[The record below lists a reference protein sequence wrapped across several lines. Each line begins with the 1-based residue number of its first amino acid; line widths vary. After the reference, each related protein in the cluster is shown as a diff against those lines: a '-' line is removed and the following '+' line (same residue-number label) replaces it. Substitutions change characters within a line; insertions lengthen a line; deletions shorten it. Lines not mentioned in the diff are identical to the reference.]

1 MAVTIDNKIH
11 LSWDDIQQL
20 TDLLSKKIMLE
31 CPQIESVTGLAR
43 GGLIPVVII
52 SHKLNLPYV
61 NNVFT
66 NTLVI
71 DDICDSG
78 KTLEKAPGL
87 YHAVLHYKP
96 HTSSFVPTLWAKE
109 VSDEWIVYPW
119 ERSDSKAIQDYLA
132 KEDEIDDPNAAEA
145 YWVNDPDV
153 VNFLER
159 ADEPGPWS
167 EEDDKINTVGGL
179 TNDKEGSFM
188 KFQNKINKKD
198 NE

>member
-1 MAVTIDNKIH
+1 MALKLDNKLY
-11 LSWDDIQQL
+11 LSWNDIENSVDEL
-20 TDLLSKKIMLE
+20 CKKIT
-31 CPQIESVTGLAR
+31 ESLLLINSIHGLAR
-43 GGLIPVVII
+43 GGYIPAVMV
-52 SHKLNLPYV
+52 SHKLNIPYSTTV
-61 NNVFT
+61 LRD
-66 NTLVI
+66 TLVI

-109 VSDEWIVYPW
+109 MGDEWIVYPW
-119 ERSDSKAIQDYLA
+119 ERSDAAPIQDYLQSDEF
-132 KEDEIDDPNAAEA
+132 KEFAERVDEQ
-145 YWVNDPDV
+145 
-153 VNFLER
+153 
-159 ADEPGPWS
+159 GPWS
-167 EEDDKINTVGGL
+167 EEDDKINTIGGL

>member
-1 MAVTIDNKIH
+1 MALKLDNKLY
-11 LSWDDIQQL
+11 LSWNNIENSVDEL
-20 TDLLSKKIMLE
+20 CKKIT
-31 CPQIESVTGLAR
+31 ESLLPINSIHGLAR
-43 GGLIPVVII
+43 GGYIPAVMI
-52 SHKLNLPYV
+52 SHKLNIPYSTTV
-61 NNVFT
+61 LRD
-66 NTLVI
+66 TLVI

-109 VSDEWIVYPW
+109 MGDEWIVYPW
-119 ERSDSKAIQDYLA
+119 ERSDAAPIQDYLQSDEF
-132 KEDEIDDPNAAEA
+132 KEFAERVDEQ
-145 YWVNDPDV
+145 
-153 VNFLER
+153 
-159 ADEPGPWS
+159 GPWS
-167 EEDDKINTVGGL
+167 EEDDKINTIGGL

>member
-1 MAVTIDNKIH
+1 MLKVKDKLY
-11 LSWDDIQQL
+11 LSWNDIERSVDELCIKIQES
-20 TDLLSKKIMLE
+20 LLPINSIH
-31 CPQIESVTGLAR
+31 GLAR
-43 GGLIPVVII
+43 GGYIPAVMI
-52 SHKLNLPYV
+52 SHKLNIPYSTTV
-61 NNVFT
+61 LRD
-66 NTLVI
+66 TLVI

-109 VSDEWIVYPW
+109 MGDEWIVYPW
-119 ERSDSKAIQDYLA
+119 ERSDAAPIQDYLQSDEF
-132 KEDEIDDPNAAEA
+132 KEFAERVDEQ
-145 YWVNDPDV
+145 
-153 VNFLER
+153 
-159 ADEPGPWS
+159 GPWS
-167 EEDDKINTVGGL
+167 EEDDKINTIGGL

>member
-43 GGLIPVVII
+43 GGLIPAVII

-71 DDICDSG
+71 DDIADSG
-78 KTLEKAPGL
+78 VTLTNTPGI
-87 YHAVLHYKP
+87 YTAVLHYKP
-96 HTSSFVPTLWAKE
+96 HTSVFKPDLYSVEYKGDDFLF
-109 VSDEWIVYPW
+109 YPW
-119 ERSDSKAIQDYLA
+119 EHEDAEPIADYL
-132 KEDEIDDPNAAEA
+132 
-145 YWVNDPDV
+145 
-153 VNFLER
+153 
-159 ADEPGPWS
+159 
-167 EEDDKINTVGGL
+167 
-179 TNDKEGSFM
+179 
-188 KFQNKINKKD
+188 KK
-198 NE
+198 

>member
-1 MAVTIDNKIH
+1 MALKIDNKIH
-11 LSWDDIQQL
+11 LSWDDIQRL
-20 TDLLSKKIMLE
+20 TDILSKKIMLE

-43 GGLIPVVII
+43 GGLIPAVII

-61 NNVFT
+61 SNVFT

-78 KTLEKAPGL
+78 KTLEEAPGL

-96 HTSSFVPTLWAKE
+96 HTSSFVPTLWAE
-109 VSDEWIVYPW
+109 EMGDEWIVYPW
-119 ERSDSKAIQDYLA
+119 ERSDAAPIQDYLQSDEF
-132 KEDEIDDPNAAEA
+132 KEFAD
-145 YWVNDPDV
+145 WV
-153 VNFLER
+153 
-159 ADEPGPWS
+159 DEPGPWP
-167 EEDDKINTVGGL
+167 EEDDKIHTIGGL

>member
-1 MAVTIDNKIH
+1 MALKLDNKLY
-11 LSWDDIQQL
+11 LSWNNIENSVDEL
-20 TDLLSKKIMLE
+20 CKKIT
-31 CPQIESVTGLAR
+31 ESLLPINSVHGLAR
-43 GGLIPVVII
+43 GGYIPAVMI
-52 SHKLNLPYV
+52 SHKLNIPYSTTV
-61 NNVFT
+61 LRD
-66 NTLVI
+66 TLVI

-109 VSDEWIVYPW
+109 MGDEWIVYPW
-119 ERSDSKAIQDYLA
+119 ERSDAAPIQDYLQSDEF
-132 KEDEIDDPNAAEA
+132 KEFAERVDEQ
-145 YWVNDPDV
+145 
-153 VNFLER
+153 
-159 ADEPGPWS
+159 GPWS
-167 EEDDKINTVGGL
+167 EEDDKINTIGGL

>member
-1 MAVTIDNKIH
+1 MLKLKDKLY
-11 LSWDDIQQL
+11 LSWNDIERSIDELCIKIQES
-20 TDLLSKKIMLE
+20 LLPIN
-31 CPQIESVTGLAR
+31 SVHGLAR
-43 GGLIPVVII
+43 GGYIPAVMI
-52 SHKLNLPYV
+52 SHKLNIPYS
-61 NNVFT
+61 T
-66 NTLVI
+66 TILRDTLVI

-109 VSDEWIVYPW
+109 MGDEWIVYPW
-119 ERSDSKAIQDYLA
+119 ERSDAAPIQDYLQSDEF
-132 KEDEIDDPNAAEA
+132 KEFAERVDEQ
-145 YWVNDPDV
+145 
-153 VNFLER
+153 
-159 ADEPGPWS
+159 GPWS
-167 EEDDKINTVGGL
+167 EEDDKINTIGGL

>member
-1 MAVTIDNKIH
+1 MMAVTIDNKIH

-43 GGLIPVVII
+43 GGLIPAVII

-61 NNVFT
+61 DKVFT

-96 HTSSFVPTLWAKE
+96 HTSSFVPTIWAKE
-109 VSDEWIVYPW
+109 VGDEWIVYPW
-119 ERSDSKAIQDYLA
+119 ERSDSKAIQDYL
-132 KEDEIDDPNAAEA
+132 
-145 YWVNDPDV
+145 NDPDV

-167 EEDDKINTVGGL
+167 EEDDKIHTIGGL

-188 KFQNKINKKD
+188 KFQNKINKK
-198 NE
+198 